1 MGSQKRS
8 LLLLNLSRCLLN
20 CADQQLLSLSN
31 LGAEVLLIGEQ
42 VFKVN
47 ELFVNEHAGDAT
59 NILREEL
66 SNNRID
72 DIANELFSILRCL
85 DFLKLGKTNLR
96 KRKKGLLLLLSVLA
110 VISLRVVSV
119 ATSSTSLVVITMI
132 RVALLISTLVSIIL
146 IAVTTLV
153 LIVGGHTHEC
163 GDNLLG
169 LSVFLALS
177 LLFFF
182 FLRNPHLN
190 SDGL

>member
-47 ELFVNEHAGDAT
+47 ELFINEHAGDAT

-72 DIANELFSILRCL
+72 DIANELFSIFRCL

-96 KRKKGLLLLLSVLA
+96 
-110 VISLRVVSV
+110 
-119 ATSSTSLVVITMI
+119 
-132 RVALLISTLVSIIL
+132 
-146 IAVTTLV
+146 
-153 LIVGGHTHEC
+153 
-163 GDNLLG
+163 
-169 LSVFLALS
+169 
-177 LLFFF
+177 
-182 FLRNPHLN
+182 
-190 SDGL
+190 

>member
-47 ELFVNEHAGDAT
+47 EFFINEHAGDAT

-66 SNNRID
+66 SNNGID

-96 KRKKGLLLLLSVLA
+96 
-110 VISLRVVSV
+110 
-119 ATSSTSLVVITMI
+119 
-132 RVALLISTLVSIIL
+132 
-146 IAVTTLV
+146 
-153 LIVGGHTHEC
+153 
-163 GDNLLG
+163 
-169 LSVFLALS
+169 
-177 LLFFF
+177 
-182 FLRNPHLN
+182 
-190 SDGL
+190 